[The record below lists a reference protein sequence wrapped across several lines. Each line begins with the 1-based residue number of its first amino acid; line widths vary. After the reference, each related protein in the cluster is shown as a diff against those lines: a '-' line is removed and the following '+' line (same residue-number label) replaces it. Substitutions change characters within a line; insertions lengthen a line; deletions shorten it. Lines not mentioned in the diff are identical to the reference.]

1 LELERI
7 VAELEQERDRLSQVI
22 AVLKE
27 RNSLATAR
35 KTAPGNGKGSAA
47 RLGGGLTSAGRKRL
61 SEPMKKRWAERR
73 RRAKSYEPLTG
84 GGAPFIRRAVIACQ
98 TPVFSEIGSS

>member
-1 LELERI
+1 MKLWLRLASEYHNERRTTLELERI
-7 VAELEQERDRLSQVI
+7 VAELEQERDRLSQAI

-73 RRAKSYEPLTG
+73 RRAKSY
-84 GGAPFIRRAVIACQ
+84 
-98 TPVFSEIGSS
+98 